1 VLLLFGLFLEAYM
14 HDFNLVYISLFF
26 VFSLAFSAG
35 PLGVLNLGQLKA
47 AFLPSS
53 RLFAKHVG
61 HISLNIENQAK
72 TSAWAIELFGKE
84 TSIYLGEIKAKG
96 KRVVHLDYSPK
107 KRGTF
112 HYDGCYLQSKYPLA
126 TARLTLPIKESYE
139 GIVYPEPKG
148 LSLASFLA
156 EEQSYFG
163 EEKEFDGLQSYDGT
177 QKLSS
182 IHWPSLAKGQLAVKR
197 FSKEIQSPNL
207 VFDFLKAGRDD
218 ETRLSQLCLWVL
230 TCEKQHLAFRIQL
243 PKQRLDSRKEEI
255 DDILKK
261 LAKY

>member
-1 VLLLFGLFLEAYM
+1 MET
-14 HDFNLVYISLFF
+14 
-26 VFSLAFSAG
+26 
-35 PLGVLNLGQLKA
+35 
-47 AFLPSS
+47 FLPCS

-84 TSIYLGEIKAKG
+84 TSVYVGEIKAKG

-126 TARLTLPIKESYE
+126 TARLTLPMEERYE

-156 EEQSYFG
+156 EEQNYFG

-230 TCEKQHLAFRIQL
+230 ACEKQHLAFRIQL